1 MNYLSQ
7 LKQLASNSKLP
18 QAILLHGNLDVAF
31 NLAKDFS
38 RWILCDIRSNKQIN
52 NCNCAKCKVFQA
64 NNHPDYFVIDL
75 GLDQEITIDLIRAAN
90 NFINANGYLANKKVI
105 VINNFHNINLQAANA
120 FLKTLEEPPNNID
133 ITFLLVTNN
142 SKILPNTILSRLC
155 ILNIVKKS
163 ELNLSSNTDS
173 WNLDNNMSANLVKD
187 LYACW
192 VKQVLPPLDLVTR
205 WQTYSRKE
213 LINYLWLIM
222 VKLIKGENIDQLV
235 GIKQK
240 IHPNLPWQLLDSLN
254 YINRMLILNKAIN
267 WQLCLHNLIMLN
279 SNIESIYGRR

>member
-1 MNYLSQ
+1 
-7 LKQLASNSKLP
+7 
-18 QAILLHGNLDVAF
+18 
-31 NLAKDFS
+31 
-38 RWILCDIRSNKQIN
+38 
-52 NCNCAKCKVFQA
+52 
-64 NNHPDYFVIDL
+64 
-75 GLDQEITIDLIRAAN
+75 
-90 NFINANGYLANKKVI
+90 
-105 VINNFHNINLQAANA
+105 
-120 FLKTLEEPPNNID
+120 
-133 ITFLLVTNN
+133 
-142 SKILPNTILSRLC
+142 
-155 ILNIVKKS
+155 
-163 ELNLSSNTDS
+163 
-173 WNLDNNMSANLVKD
+173 MSANLVKD

-222 VKLIKGENIDQLV
+222 VKLIKGENTDQLV